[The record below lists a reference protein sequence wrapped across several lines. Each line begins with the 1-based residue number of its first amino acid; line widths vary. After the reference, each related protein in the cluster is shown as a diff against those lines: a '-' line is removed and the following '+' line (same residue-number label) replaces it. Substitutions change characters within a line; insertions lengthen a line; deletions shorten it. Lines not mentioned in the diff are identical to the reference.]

1 LLGLDPEDREVTF
14 EGLSGCHN
22 RNFPQF
28 AEYIDQFMSESC
40 DTMNEGGTM
49 EYTIHG
55 ELAQVANLTLENGE
69 TCWASKGSIVAM
81 DPGLNWIL
89 KIPGGASGATRRM
102 MSGEGLALTFIAAT
116 ADGQRATLAANQ
128 PGKIVAWNLDD
139 GPVITTR
146 GSFVS
151 AFGPRV
157 DIDVRI
163 AKRAGAAF
171 FGGAGLFLQQI
182 SGSGTVLVHGS
193 GDFIERN
200 LAEGEALLVSTGSL
214 AAFAE
219 SVDYDIQGVAGCR
232 RMAFGGEGFFMT
244 RLTGPGR
251 VLLQTLKRVTPG
263 PRQGRH

>member
-1 LLGLDPEDREVTF
+1 MQYE
-14 EGLSGCHN
+14 
-22 RNFPQF
+22 
-28 AEYIDQFMSESC
+28 
-40 DTMNEGGTM
+40 
-49 EYTIHG
+49 IHG
-55 ELAQVANLTLENGE
+55 ELAQVANLTLDGDE
-69 TCWASKGSIVAM
+69 TCWASKGSIIAL
-81 DPGLNWIL
+81 DPGLRWTL
-89 KIPGGASGATRRM
+89 KVPGGASGAARRM
-102 MSGEGLALTFIAAT
+102 MSGEGVALTFLEAS

-128 PGKIVAWNLDD
+128 PGKIIAWNLDD

-146 GSFVS
+146 GSFVA

-157 DIDVRI
+157 DIDVRV

-171 FGGAGLFLQQI
+171 FGGAGLFLQHI

-193 GDFIERN
+193 GDFIERD
-200 LAEGEALLVSTGSL
+200 LAQGEAVLVSTGSL

-232 RMAFGGEGFFMT
+232 RMAFGGEGLFMT

-263 PRQGRH
+263 PKGGS